1 MAAAVN
7 RQDLPPARVLD
18 ELLPLMA
25 KTRAQQEET
34 ESPRRDAVDG
44 DDGLEAEYVL
54 CKFDVAGVEHI
65 NFHGQILVQARHW
78 PRSPQVKRISTPTS
92 FWPSVPH
99 SQDLDT
105 SSPRV
110 TLDGQLFSSAQSDN
124 VRAQCRLARTVLC
137 TSTATEVPRHV
148 PPCATSHW
156 SPLCHRSDP
165 SWYLIPRSS
174 MRSWMRTPSHEPRG
188 AGKGQRTGT
197 PGRCA

>member
-124 VRAQCRLARTVLC
+124 VRAQCRLARTVLWHAQARRLKSRAMC
-137 TSTATEVPRHV
+137 HPV
-148 PPCATSHW
+148 PPH
-156 SPLCHRSDP
+156 
-165 SWYLIPRSS
+165 
-174 MRSWMRTPSHEPRG
+174 
-188 AGKGQRTGT
+188 TGRHCVIGRIR
-197 PGRCA
+197 PGI